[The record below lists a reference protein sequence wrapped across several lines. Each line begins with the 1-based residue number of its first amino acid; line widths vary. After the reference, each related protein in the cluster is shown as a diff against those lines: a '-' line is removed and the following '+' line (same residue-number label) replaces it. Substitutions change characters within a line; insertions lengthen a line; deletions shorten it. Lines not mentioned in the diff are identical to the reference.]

1 MLNKQFWCFLLSDK
15 CTSGNSFGKEE
26 NKQGNLEPKGQA
38 KINGVLT
45 KREQL
50 ITAGRWRKTE
60 GWWHPSRG
68 TWSGFVRLM
77 PKENVIM
84 KQLVL
89 SVCSECSVFD
99 GMLCER
105 RDSTQIWYISTTSE
119 NLFALHS
126 GLLFFFCLILFC
138 PPSCLR
144 KEQVSIGRLVG
155 GADVTV
161 LWSPGFLNEAEQ
173 RRRQTDGILGG
184 SLLLWRNMAH

>member
-1 MLNKQFWCFLLSDK
+1 
-15 CTSGNSFGKEE
+15 
-26 NKQGNLEPKGQA
+26 
-38 KINGVLT
+38 
-45 KREQL
+45 
-50 ITAGRWRKTE
+50 
-60 GWWHPSRG
+60 
-68 TWSGFVRLM
+68 M

-99 GMLCER
+99 GRLRER
-105 RDSTQIWYISTTSE
+105 RDSTQIRYISTTSD

-138 PPSCLR
+138 PPSCLH

-161 LWSPGFLNEAEQ
+161 LWSGNSPGFPNEAEQ
-173 RRRQTDGILGG
+173 CRRQTD
-184 SLLLWRNMAH
+184 